1 MGEEK
6 TVKRNYKATLFA
18 MIFKDKKELLALYN
32 AVNGTEYDD
41 PELLEINTLENAIY
55 ISMQNDVSF
64 IIDSRLSLYEHQST
78 CNPNLPLRYLFYVSD
93 LYAGMIEKRKLY
105 GQKALRI
112 PTPRFLIFYNGKDK
126 CPERQVLKLSDLYA
140 IKEEELSLEL
150 KAVMLNINPGC
161 NPAIKDACKT
171 LRDYS
176 EYTARVRKYAKE
188 MPLEDA
194 VERTITECIQEGIL
208 AEFLSQNR
216 AEAKKMSIFE
226 CDEEEIMR
234 QIREDGYEEGEAA
247 GRSIGRQQGEII
259 GRQQGEIIGRQQGE
273 IIGRQQGEVI
283 GMERLNC
290 LIQLLAK
297 EDRLEDIVKASE
309 DPEYQKQLLEEF
321 SV

>member
-1 MGEEK
+1 M
-6 TVKRNYKATLFA
+6 
-18 MIFKDKKELLALYN
+18 
-32 AVNGTEYDD
+32 
-41 PELLEINTLENAIY
+41 
-55 ISMQNDVSF
+55 
-64 IIDSRLSLYEHQST
+64 
-78 CNPNLPLRYLFYVSD
+78 
-93 LYAGMIEKRKLY
+93 
-105 GQKALRI
+105 
-112 PTPRFLIFYNGKDK
+112 
-126 CPERQVLKLSDLYA
+126 KLSDLYA

-188 MPLEDA
+188 MPLEEA
-194 VERTITECIQEGIL
+194 VERAITECIQEGIL

-283 GMERLNC
+283 GMERLNR
-290 LIQLLAK
+290 LIQLLTK
-297 EDRLEDIVKASE
+297 EDRLDDIVKASE
-309 DPEYQKQLLEEF
+309 DSEYQKQLLEEF